1 MKQIKEAT
9 YTKEE
14 QALRREYAFEQLS
27 RHIREGMTIYTNCN
41 SVSKSGMS
49 RRIRCYIAIVD
60 DGKPEIM
67 DITFH
72 VSQVCGYS
80 MNDAGLLVRG
90 CGMDMGFFLAYELS
104 RVLFAGQLSVD
115 RAGYALRQ
123 RWL

>member
-1 MKQIKEAT
+1 MEKNQKVT

-14 QALRREYAFEQLS
+14 QAARKEYAVELLRRHLEA
-27 RHIREGMTIYTNCN
+27 GKTVYTQVN
-41 SVSKSGMS
+41 SVSSSGMS

-67 DITFH
+67 DISYH

-80 MNDAGLLVRG
+80 LNDAGLLVKG
-90 CGMDMGFFLAYELS
+90 CGMDMGFEVVYSLS
-104 RVLFAGQLSVD
+104 MAIFSGQD
-115 RAGYALRQ
+115 NAGYVLKQ